1 MQFAAAVKGFL
12 EYCAVEKQLSQHTLD
27 AYAGDLAD
35 FEKWLP
41 SGTAVADIST
51 ATMKQYLEQLV
62 VDRKLTSATVR
73 RRFACLRA
81 FFRQLS
87 DVGQA
92 PNPLAEWRPVLP
104 RRRRLPRTLSRPEV
118 RCLLANHAV
127 EERQGKEHPDFQT
140 ALRLMVIS
148 VMCVNV
154 QVAMPATVH
163 SSSTAD
169 NASPHRRTST
179 RTSSWRV
186 DSTTIFEW
194 S

>member
-73 RRFACLRA
+73 RRGWKA
-81 FFRQLS
+81 
-87 DVGQA
+87 GWI
-92 PNPLAEWRPVLP
+92 WRIFIIF
-104 RRRRLPRTLSRPEV
+104 
-118 RCLLANHAV
+118 
-127 EERQGKEHPDFQT
+127 GF
-140 ALRLMVIS
+140 S
-148 VMCVNV
+148 VAWWV
-154 QVAMPATVH
+154 
-163 SSSTAD
+163 
-169 NASPHRRTST
+169 
-179 RTSSWRV
+179 
-186 DSTTIFEW
+186 
-194 S
+194 